1 MDFSIALNDLN
12 PDSVF
17 QLINTARPSSDYL
30 FNTLL
35 PERNMPNY
43 YVDAANMVI
52 RTTAAGLSGESSP
65 YPPGGAI
72 TASQFLEKSAKIS
85 LASTF
90 EESALKQIQ
99 EILQRAGTGSS
110 GSKQFL
116 VNEALNWY
124 QKVNVQGHFDRAEM
138 LRARALIDG
147 AIDWTFNDKNLN
159 VDYGVPGSFK
169 PATQTGTSGYGGT
182 SSKFW
187 ADHRKAI
194 QALRYNV
201 RAIIMHSDTWDV
213 ILSNS
218 VNAIQVATQNGNAF
232 TIQRYVTVGGNTVIS
247 SDSRDRITIITY
259 DREYEELDPANP
271 GTTIRKSFVKPG
283 EILYVA
289 NNQSSGYVVGQGAS
303 RDPIAEAALGYHHIA
318 PTVEGNGAPGRW
330 GRIYVPES
338 AQWSIRTE
346 SAENSLPVRTDVG
359 ANECKTY
366 TLKTELP
373 AT

>member
-1 MDFSIALNDLN
+1 MDFNIALKDLS

-17 QLINTARPSSDYL
+17 QLINTARPSGDYL

-35 PERNMPNY
+35 PERNMTSY
-43 YVDAANMVI
+43 YVEAGNMVI

-90 EESALKQIQ
+90 EESALKQVQ
-99 EILQRAGTGSS
+99 EILRQTGANSS

-116 VNEALNWY
+116 VDEALNWY
-124 QKVNVQGHFDRAEM
+124 QKVNIQGHFDRAEM

-147 AIDWTFNDKNLN
+147 EIDWTFNDKHLS
-159 VDYGVPGSFK
+159 VDYGVPSAFK
-169 PATQTGTSGYGGT
+169 PATRTGTSAYGGT
-182 SSKFW
+182 ASKFW
-187 ADHRKAI
+187 EDHRKALK
-194 QALRYNV
+194 ALRYNV

-218 VNAIQVATQNGNAF
+218 VNAIQVATQHGNAF
-232 TIQRYVTVGGNTVIS
+232 TVQRLITVGENTVVS
-247 SDSRDRITIITY
+247 SDNRDRLTIITY
-259 DREYEELDPANP
+259 DREYEELDPTDTS
-271 GTTIRKSFVKPG
+271 TTIRKSFVKPG

-289 NNQSSGYVVGQGAS
+289 NNQSSGYIVGQGAS

-338 AQWSIRTE
+338 AQWAIRTE

-373 AT
+373 A